1 MTLRQYIKIKNLSY
15 GQMARML
22 GIKHAKVIQRWTLPF
37 GHKERSIPRQEYM
50 MKILERT
57 DGAVQPND
65 FYIEREE

>member
-1 MTLRQYIKIKNLSY
+1 MTLRQYLKIKNLSY
-15 GQMARML
+15 GKMAQML
-22 GIKHAKVIQRWTLPF
+22 GIRHAKIIHRWTLPF
-37 GHKERSIPRQEYM
+37 GHKDKSIPRQEYM